1 MPNPRPPAPG
11 LVQAALANSDIQAY
25 LADPELAGIWTVEGV
40 TRHPTIRAVFE
51 HAEVIG
57 GPGESLAAARHKNFG
72 RFLGI
77 HPLRPDTP
85 VHHCRILYI
94 YKPTYAFSRRVE
106 QRHALKRRLGREF
119 RTLVTKASRSTKRDF
134 LKFDLTPDGAKA
146 IARRLKVEPGRFW
159 RLAKGMEFLDLPSPL
174 RQLLLFDDD

>member
-1 MPNPRPPAPG
+1 MTAPGPPIIG
-11 LVQAALANSDIQAY
+11 LVQAALANRDILSY
-25 LADPELAGIWTVEGV
+25 LNNPRFAGIWTVEGV
-40 TRHPTIRAVFE
+40 TRHPKVRAVFE

-85 VHHCRILYI
+85 VHPCRILYI
-94 YKPTYAFSRRVE
+94 YKPSNAFSRRVE

-146 IARRLKVEPGRFW
+146 IARRLKVDPGRFW
-159 RLAKGMEFLDLPSPL
+159 RLAKGKEFLDLPAPP
-174 RQLLLFDDD
+174 RQLLLFDDG